1 VEPHCRLRPLR
12 APIHRSAWNKNSANF
27 AKNNALN
34 GTKFIGNSSPLVI
47 MRASLEERQL
57 GYRTAVGLTSPA
69 LMKGGG
75 AVRLEKDEAL
85 KE

>member
-1 VEPHCRLRPLR
+1 
-12 APIHRSAWNKNSANF
+12 
-27 AKNNALN
+27 
-34 GTKFIGNSSPLVI
+34 